1 MRKVRSLEFFASR
14 ESRGVGKERR
24 QHQERI
30 QHQGAL
36 PEQTPAAPRRNAESI
51 EAGWRVTESIEA
63 GASLSLATMRAA
75 GSTAEQSLDQNTMAL
90 AQCVLMFLLLF
101 FHAIS
106 VAAAQVREREGG
118 RERGRDKG
126 QGCEKNKFL
135 CWCS

>member
-1 MRKVRSLEFFASR
+1 M
-14 ESRGVGKERR
+14 GKERR

-36 PEQTPAAPRRNAESI
+36 PEQTPTAPRRNAESI

-106 VAAAQVREREGG
+106 VAAAQV
-118 RERGRDKG
+118 
-126 QGCEKNKFL
+126 CV
-135 CWCS
+135 